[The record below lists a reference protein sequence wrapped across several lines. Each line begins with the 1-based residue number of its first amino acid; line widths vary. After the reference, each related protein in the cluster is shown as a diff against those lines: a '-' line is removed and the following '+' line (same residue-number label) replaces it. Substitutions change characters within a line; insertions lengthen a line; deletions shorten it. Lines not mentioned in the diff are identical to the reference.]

1 MTIEDELAALGT
13 ATVYE
18 ASGVDCFLPA
28 TLRPVWPE
36 AHVVGTA
43 LPVSMAAGDNLPLHV
58 ALEHASAGDVLVADG
73 QGAAHGYWGE
83 ILASAARHRGV
94 RGLVIDGG
102 VRDTV
107 RLRELDFPTFS
118 SCVSMRGTRKA
129 DAGTVGTPIHL
140 GGVTVRRGDLVLA
153 DADGVLV
160 LAADLVERTAKAARA
175 RQDAE
180 AGYLRRIADGES
192 TMAVY
197 GFRALVGGAS

>member
-58 ALEHASAGDVLVADG
+58 ALEHAAPGDVLVADG

-83 ILASAARHRGV
+83 ILASAAQRRGV
-94 RGLVIDGG
+94 LGLVIDGG

-107 RLRELDFPTFS
+107 RLRELDFPVFS
-118 SCVSMRGTRKA
+118 SSVSMRGTRKG

-140 GGVTVRRGDLVLA
+140 GGVTVRRGDLVVA

-160 LAADLVERTAKAARA
+160 LPAELVEQTTKAARE
-175 RQDAE
+175 RQAKE
-180 AGYLRRIADGES
+180 TEYLRRIADGEL
-192 TMAVY
+192 TMDIY
-197 GFRALVGGAS
+197 GFRGGAG